1 MAIVEYNGVKY
12 DTSNKNQVKILQGVL
27 GFQQSGSWGPMQ
39 QRILEE
45 KKKENYNQQN
55 KANSSLSYNKNYYI
69 NSRNKY
75 LLNLAKSSY
84 DPKAK
89 QEALRYKKE
98 LTTQKPA
105 PYIDNSKYDDFI
117 KNKRVVLGKTYD
129 ITDPNQVGEL
139 QSAINKYLGVEH
151 LTVDKIRG
159 QRTELAIN
167 SLDQLKKYYDNKRK
181 RLKKGEQLSVNKN
194 AFLIN
199 KNGKIYGT
207 TPFSNGMYQEFDKT
221 ARRYKDITDSE
232 RGAALVD
239 GKLYDADTEASE
251 LQELTG
257 QKVTGKWTNKNQT
270 YMGNMYNNAFQ
281 KLSDSYNS
289 SWKGKEGSKYRNII
303 DHYDSQA
310 KEARRKEAEKRQSLT
325 ALSASNDMSSGNL
338 AYFDE
343 IDRDIN
349 YDALGKQLTKQ
360 LEKDFKVNLSNTSS
374 SSGNISYY
382 SKAQLQKVL
391 EAPENKNYA
400 KALNY
405 LKNSQKYL
413 ASLQHNDS
421 YAEKMIKSIGDN
433 LLLGAIHNLNKS
445 YTNKNINKSEFAQ
458 GFKAENQIRE
468 QKNLQKI
475 NWTESDENIASV
487 IGTTIDAIPDIILGI
502 STGGTGTAVTTSL
515 KQGAKQ
521 IAISSAREAFKNGA
535 TKAVAQKIAREAA
548 IKYIKQNLGN
558 TAKIAAKQAAKQ
570 GVIQG
575 MYWTP
580 QGTVVSAGKQANNGK
595 IDWGE
600 AGKDGLQK
608 GTTAA
613 VIGGALGASG
623 TTASALRSFGEN
635 ISNPILRYSYNVA
648 TNPMQSVITYTMG
661 RSTVEDAK
669 DAYQNFKEGNFWK
682 GFGNTGLSALNA
694 LGTYYGIRGL
704 SPASI
709 SEGMYVP
716 TTQGNNVVQR
726 WYNTKI
732 KNPSLNAKSSF
743 ADSKAHFQNLFKSK
757 QRAIGPVEKTTWNTV
772 VGEKIGSAAAGL
784 GSFTSGLG
792 HLSHPV
798 FAIPGLAFEGNYLY
812 NQSIDRNTGELNPL
826 NIVTNTASDLFS
838 SDRDRFNNAR
848 MGLNI
853 MQGFRSLGSSP
864 QYTNYFNNK
873 ANTAQGFTFGAQFV
887 PEAYNNF
894 TKTIND
900 SNSSLW
906 DKTISA
912 GELYMNALPFMN
924 STGKYFKDVGERQI
938 RWSQGAQTFDQA
950 IGRGN
955 SALKISEY
963 KQYLDDVKNSGEKIP
978 DAEARNRYNHLMSL
992 DPQQRFDE
1000 YAANDKKYQ
1009 KLTAQL
1015 KTAQQKAEGTKAGSN
1030 EKKLVKSLTYAR
1042 NQQAKKIREKI
1053 KQDIFKYSLQLPI
1066 NDPKN
1071 PYSKVG
1077 SNPGI
1082 TRGFKKTTKLI
1093 STILTGNPNPIKGL
1107 LGEQLN
1113 PEVYYAFTQPLA
1125 TSINDTASSPKQQN
1139 LSNTQTR
1146 SARYSKS
1153 DPDILARLS
1162 EVEDGKILFPEFPE
1176 STFKKVESGF
1186 VGQSLKTN
1194 LGKFA
1199 EKLFGKQLLKRTL
1212 AGNEL
1217 YVVSNNNVD
1226 TKLFNQDGTFKEGLK
1241 VWDNSAHSFVDINK
1255 LNQKNCAFASHRDMV
1270 SGGVS
1275 LNTGGNNAYII
1286 RDASGKKYV
1295 LSADIFGS
1303 GSSITLDEGG
1313 LTNAVKNLANEFA
1326 LKRATKGI
1334 LSFDIVP
1341 LENYRFMDQAS
1352 NADKYKSSLIPFY
1365 NAIKEIDSKMA
1376 DRIFSHKGSRSGL
1389 RLIEDPRYPGKIYVQ
1404 GPNSGRNYYVSEQ
1417 LQKLQNRRNLE
1428 VNIQKTEEALKTVEE
1443 QLKNPNLPEGELQ
1456 RLNKK
1461 HSILLETQKQ
1471 LKKDLII
1478 SNIKAAFTLNFDL
1491 FNSEKVLDKH
1501 VKNNDIIKLK
1511 KDKNGQQQYANQYT
1525 DASGNLYTLR
1535 EINRSDFNNAIKDF
1549 FLLDGERFNKPEV
1562 FIKYATL
1569 NEVKKY
1575 IHDNIGENI
1584 IKPKRKNAD
1593 KVKNILKRVQNGEA
1607 DDHDYYKLFDSLPDN
1622 VKAEFTKLGEQRLK
1636 EYVDANMDGYLG
1648 NILKRLAT
1656 VQQFK
1661 PGDPAK
1667 DLYYRIISGQATPED
1682 YRLAINYTDY
1692 YKHGGAI
1699 KKPNKI
1705 NYFT

>member
-12 DTSNKNQVKILQGVL
+12 NTSNKNQVKALQGVL
-27 GFQQSGSWGPMQ
+27 GFQQTGSWGPMQ

-221 ARRYKDITDSE
+221 TGRYKDITDSE
-232 RGAALVD
+232 RGATLVD
-239 GKLYDADTEASE
+239 GKLYDADTEASK

-257 QKVTGKWTNKNQT
+257 QKVTGKWTNENQT
-270 YMGNMYNNAFQ
+270 YMSNMFNNAFQ
-281 KLSDSYNS
+281 NLQNSYDSD
-289 SWKGKEGSKYRNII
+289 WKVNGKKFRDIISKYDKN
-303 DHYDSQA
+303 A
-310 KEARRKEAEKRQSLT
+310 KDQRVNNAIEASRFIPY
-325 ALSASNDMSSGNL
+325 SGNG
-338 AYFDE
+338 
-343 IDRDIN
+343 IDPGAFIQARELSKDID
-349 YDALGKQLTKQ
+349 YDALGKQLTEQ

-421 YAEKMIKSIGDN
+421 YAEKMIKSIVDN

-445 YTNKNINKSEFAQ
+445 HTNKNINKSEFAQ

-548 IKYIKQNLGN
+548 VKYIKQNLGN

-595 IDWGE
+595 IDWVE

-648 TNPMQSVITYTMG
+648 TNPMQSAITYTMG

-694 LGTYYGIRGL
+694 LGTYYGARGL
-704 SPASI
+704 SPTVM
-709 SEGMYVP
+709 SEGVYLPV
-716 TTQGNNVVQR
+716 TQGNNIIQR
-726 WYNTKI
+726 WYNTRI
-732 KNPSLNAKSSF
+732 KNPLINAKSSLV
-743 ADSKAHFQNLFKSK
+743 DSKAHFQNLFKNK
-757 QRAIGPVEKTTWNTV
+757 QRPTGPVEKTTWNTKV
-772 VGEKIGSAAAGL
+772 NEKIGSATAGM
-784 GSFTSGLG
+784 GSLVSGLG

-812 NQSIDRNTGELNPL
+812 NQSIDRNTGESNPL

-838 SDRDRFNNAR
+838 SDKDKFNNAR

-853 MQGFRSLGSSP
+853 MQGFRSLGNSP
-864 QYTNYFNNK
+864 QFTNYFNNK
-873 ANTAQGFTFGAQFV
+873 ANIIQGFTFTPQFV

-894 TKTIND
+894 TKTISD
-900 SNSSLW
+900 SDSSLW
-906 DKTISA
+906 DKTKSA
-912 GELYMNALPFMN
+912 GELYMSTLPFMN
-924 STGKYFKDVGERQI
+924 STGKYLKDVGNRQI
-938 RWSQGAQTFDQA
+938 KWSQGSQTFDQA

-955 SALKISEY
+955 SALEISKY
-963 KQYLDDVKNSGEKIP
+963 KQYLNNIKNSGEQIS
-978 DAEARNRYNHLMSL
+978 DNEARNRYYYLIGL
-992 DPQQRFDE
+992 DPQQRFLE

-1009 KLTAQL
+1009 KLTARL
-1015 KTAQQKAEGTKAGSN
+1015 EDAQQKAERTKIKSK

-1082 TRGFKKTTKLI
+1082 IRGFKKTAQLA

-1365 NAIKEIDSKMA
+1365 NAIKEIDPKIA
-1376 DRIFSHKGSRSGL
+1376 DRIFSPKALTKG
-1389 RLIEDPRYPGKIYVQ
+1389 IQIIDDPRYEGKQYIQ
-1404 GPNSGRNYYVSEQ
+1404 GPKNGRNYYVSAQ
-1417 LQKLQNRRNLE
+1417 LQRLQERRNLE
-1428 VNIQKTEEALKTVEE
+1428 LNIQNTESALKSIEE
-1443 QLKNPNLPEGELQ
+1443 ELKNSNLDKKDLQ
-1456 RLNKK
+1456 KLNKK
-1461 HSILLETQKQ
+1461 HSKLLEIQKQ
-1471 LKKDLII
+1471 LKKDLIK
-1478 SNIKAAFTLNFDL
+1478 SNLKAAFTLNFDL
-1491 FNSEKVLDKH
+1491 FNSEKTLQRHLDNK
-1501 VKNNDIIKLK
+1501 DIVQLK
-1511 KDKNGQQQYANQYT
+1511 SDKKGQLQYANQYT
-1525 DASGNLYTLR
+1525 DDSGNLYTLR
-1535 EINRSDFNNAIKDF
+1535 EINRNDFNDTVKDF
-1549 FLLDGERFNKPEV
+1549 FQLDGTRFKDPNV
-1562 FIKYATL
+1562 FIKYAVL
-1569 NEVKKY
+1569 SEVKKY
-1575 IHDNIGENI
+1575 IHDNIDKNPIHFGEKRANE
-1584 IKPKRKNAD
+1584 IKTIFD
-1593 KVKNILKRVQNGEA
+1593 KIKSGNSDNQ
-1607 DDHDYYKLFDSLPDN
+1607 DYYKLFNFLPKK
-1622 VKAEFTKLGEQRLK
+1622 VKVELTKLGEQRLK

-1648 NILKRLAT
+1648 NVLKRIAT

-1661 PGDPAK
+1661 PGNSDK
-1667 DLYYRIISGQATPED
+1667 DLYYRIISGKATPKD
-1682 YRLAINYTDY
+1682 YRRALLYVDY
-1692 YKHGGAI
+1692 YKQGGTI

>member
-12 DTSNKNQVKILQGVL
+12 NTSNKNQVKALQGVL
-27 GFQQSGSWGPMQ
+27 GFQQTGSWGPMQ

-151 LTVDKIRG
+151 LTVDKIIG

-239 GKLYDADTEASE
+239 GKLYDADTEASK

-257 QKVTGKWTNKNQT
+257 QKVTGKWTNENQT
-270 YMGNMYNNAFQ
+270 YMSNMYNNAFQ

-303 DHYDSQA
+303 AHYDSQA

-325 ALSASNDMSSGNL
+325 AFSASNDMGSYLTYS
-338 AYFDE
+338 DE

-349 YDALGKQLTKQ
+349 YDALGKQLTEQ

-433 LLLGAIHNLNKS
+433 LLLGAIHNLIKS
-445 YTNKNINKSEFAQ
+445 HTNKNINKSEFAQ

-475 NWTESDENIASV
+475 GWSENDENIASV
-487 IGTTIDAIPDIILGI
+487 VGTTIDAIPDIILGI
-502 STGGTGTAVTTSL
+502 STGGTGTVVTASL
-515 KQGAKQ
+515 KQGVKQ

-548 IKYIKQNLGN
+548 TKYIKQNLGN

-648 TNPMQSVITYTMG
+648 TNPMQSAITYTMG

-694 LGTYYGIRGL
+694 LGTYYGARGL
-704 SPASI
+704 SPTVM
-709 SEGMYVP
+709 SEGVYLPV
-716 TTQGNNVVQR
+716 TQGNNIIQR
-726 WYNTKI
+726 WYNTRI
-732 KNPSLNAKSSF
+732 KNPLINAKSSLV
-743 ADSKAHFQNLFKSK
+743 DSKTHFQNLFKNK
-757 QRAIGPVEKTTWNTV
+757 QRPTGPVEKTTWNTKV
-772 VGEKIGSAAAGL
+772 NEKIGSATAGM
-784 GSFTSGLG
+784 GSLVSGLG

-812 NQSIDRNTGELNPL
+812 NQSIDRNTGESNPL

-838 SDRDRFNNAR
+838 SDKDKFNNAR

-853 MQGFRSLGSSP
+853 MQGFRSLGNSP
-864 QYTNYFNNK
+864 QFTNYFNNK
-873 ANTAQGFTFGAQFV
+873 ANIIQGFTFTPQFV
-887 PEAYNNF
+887 PGAYNNF
-894 TKTIND
+894 TKTISD
-900 SNSSLW
+900 SDSSLW
-906 DKTISA
+906 DKTKSA
-912 GELYMNALPFMN
+912 GELYMSTLPFMN
-924 STGKYFKDVGERQI
+924 STGKYLKDVGNRQI
-938 RWSQGAQTFDQA
+938 KWSQGAQTFDQA

-955 SALKISEY
+955 SALEISKY
-963 KQYLDDVKNSGEKIP
+963 KQYLNNIKNSGEQIS
-978 DAEARNRYNHLMSL
+978 DNEARNRYYYLIGL
-992 DPQQRFDE
+992 DPQQRFLE

-1009 KLTAQL
+1009 KLTARL
-1015 KTAQQKAEGTKAGSN
+1015 EDAQQKAERTKIKSK

-1082 TRGFKKTTKLI
+1082 IRGFKKTAQLA

-1365 NAIKEIDSKMA
+1365 NAIKEIDPKIA
-1376 DRIFSHKGSRSGL
+1376 DRIFSPKTLTKG
-1389 RLIEDPRYPGKIYVQ
+1389 IQIIDDPRYEDRQYIQ
-1404 GPNSGRNYYVSEQ
+1404 GPKNGRNYYASAQ
-1417 LQKLQNRRNLE
+1417 LQRLQERRNLE
-1428 VNIQKTEEALKTVEE
+1428 LNIQNTESALKSIEE
-1443 QLKNPNLPEGELQ
+1443 KLKNSNLDEKDLQ
-1456 RLNKK
+1456 KLNKK
-1461 HSILLETQKQ
+1461 HSKLLEIQKQ
-1471 LKKDLII
+1471 LKKDLIK
-1478 SNIKAAFTLNFDL
+1478 SNLKAAFTLNFDL
-1491 FNSEKVLDKH
+1491 FNSEKTLQRHLDNK
-1501 VKNNDIIKLK
+1501 DIVQLK
-1511 KDKNGQQQYANQYT
+1511 SDKKGQLQYANQYT
-1525 DASGNLYTLR
+1525 DDSGNLYTLR
-1535 EINRSDFNNAIKDF
+1535 EINRNDFNDTVKDF
-1549 FLLDGERFNKPEV
+1549 FQLDGTRFKDPNV
-1562 FIKYATL
+1562 FIKYAVL
-1569 NEVKKY
+1569 SEVKKY
-1575 IHDNIGENI
+1575 IHDNIDKNPIHFGEKRADE
-1584 IKPKRKNAD
+1584 IKTIFD
-1593 KVKNILKRVQNGEA
+1593 KIKSGNSDNQ
-1607 DDHDYYKLFDSLPDN
+1607 DYYKLFNFLPKK
-1622 VKAEFTKLGEQRLK
+1622 VKVELTKLGEQRLK

-1648 NILKRLAT
+1648 NVLKRIAT

-1661 PGDPAK
+1661 PGNSDK
-1667 DLYYRIISGQATPED
+1667 DLYYRIISGKATPKD
-1682 YRLAINYTDY
+1682 YRRALLYVDY
-1692 YKHGGAI
+1692 YKQGGTI

>member
-12 DTSNKNQVKILQGVL
+12 NTSNKNQVKILQGVL
-27 GFQQSGSWGPMQ
+27 GFQQTGSWGPMQ

-69 NSRNKY
+69 NSRNNY

-151 LTVDKIRG
+151 LTVDKIIG

-239 GKLYDADTEASE
+239 GKLYDADTEASK

-257 QKVTGKWTNKNQT
+257 QKVTGKWTNANQT
-270 YMGNMYNNAFQ
+270 YMDNMFNNAFQ
-281 KLSDSYNS
+281 KLSDSYDS
-289 SWKGKEGSKYRNII
+289 SWKGKEGQKYKTII
-303 DHYDSQA
+303 NKYDAQA
-310 KEARRKEAEKRQSLT
+310 KLSREKT
-325 ALSASNDMSSGNL
+325 ALNKALIGIPFGPFGSGVAHWNETSK
-338 AYFDE
+338 D
-343 IDRDIN
+343 ID
-349 YDALGKQLTKQ
+349 YDPLGKQLTKQ
-360 LEKDFKVNLSNTSS
+360 LEKDFNVNLSNTSS
-374 SSGNISYY
+374 SSSRNLSYY
-382 SKAQLQKVL
+382 SKEQMQRIL

-421 YAEKMIKSIGDN
+421 YTEKMIKSIGDN
-433 LLLGAIHNLNKS
+433 LLIGALNNLANS
-445 YTNKNINKSEFAQ
+445 YTNKKINKSEFAQ
-458 GFKAENQIRE
+458 GFKAENQVRE
-468 QKNLQKI
+468 QENLKKI
-475 NWTESDENIASV
+475 NWTESDENIAAAA
-487 IGTTIDAIPDIILGI
+487 GFAIDLIPDLVAGAF
-502 STGGTGTAVTTSL
+502 SGGTGTVALETI

-521 IAISSAREAFKNGA
+521 IAIFSAREALKNGA

-580 QGTVVSAGKQANNGK
+580 QGTIVSAGKQAKNGEINWK
-595 IDWGE
+595 E
-600 AGKDGLQK
+600 ASKEGLQK
-608 GTTAA
+608 GATAA

-623 TTASALRSFGEN
+623 TIAPVLRPFGEN
-635 ISNPILRYSYNVA
+635 ISNPILKYSYNVV
-648 TNPMQSVITYTMG
+648 TNPMQSAMTYTMG
-661 RSTVEDAK
+661 RSAIEDAG
-669 DAYQNFKEGNFWK
+669 DAYQNFKEGNYWK
-682 GFGNTGLSALNA
+682 GIGNTGLSALNA
-694 LGTYYGIRGL
+694 LGAYYGIRGL
-704 SPASI
+704 SPASM

-757 QRAIGPVEKTTWNTV
+757 RRPTGPVEKTTWNTV

-938 RWSQGAQTFDQA
+938 RWSQGAQTLNDA
-950 IGRGN
+950 ISRGN

-963 KQYLDDVKNSGEKIP
+963 KQYLDDVKNSGEKIQ

-1000 YAANDKKYQ
+1000 YAANDKEYQ

-1015 KTAQQKAEGTKAGSN
+1015 KTAQQKAKGTKAGSN
-1030 EKKLVKSLTYAR
+1030 EKKLVKSLTQAI
-1042 NQQAKKIREKI
+1042 NQRTKVIKEII

-1071 PYSKVG
+1071 PYSQVS

-1082 TRGFKKTTKLI
+1082 TRGFKKTAKLI

-1113 PEVYYAFTQPLA
+1113 PEVYYAFTHPLS
-1125 TSINDTASSPKQQN
+1125 TPKQQN
-1139 LSNTQTR
+1139 LANTIR
-1146 SARYSKS
+1146 RVINSKETS
-1153 DPDILARLS
+1153 LDILKRLP
-1162 EVEDGKILFPEFPE
+1162 EVESGEMIFTEIPE
-1176 STFKKVESGF
+1176 STLKLVDKGN
-1186 VGQSLKTN
+1186 VGDRLNTP
-1194 LGKFA
+1194 LGQFA
-1199 EKLFGKQLLKRTL
+1199 ERLFGKQLLKRTL
-1212 AGNEL
+1212 AGNKL
-1217 YVVSNNNVD
+1217 YVVSNNNTD
-1226 TKLFNQDGTFKEGLK
+1226 TRLFNEDGTFKEGLK
-1241 VWDNSAHSFVDINK
+1241 VWDNSKHSFVDIK
-1255 LNQKNCAFASHRDMV
+1255 ELNQKNCAFASHRDMI
-1270 SGGVS
+1270 SGEVS

-1286 RDASGKKYV
+1286 QDASGKKYV

-1303 GSSITLDEGG
+1303 GSSVTTNEGG
-1313 LTNAVKNLANEFA
+1313 PINALKNFVNETA
-1326 LKRATKGI
+1326 LKRATPGI

-1365 NAIKEIDSKMA
+1365 NAIKEIDPKMA

-1389 RLIEDPRYPGKIYVQ
+1389 RLIEDPRYPGRIYVQ
-1404 GPNSGRNYYVSEQ
+1404 GPEKGRNYYVSEQ

-1428 VNIQKTEEALKTVEE
+1428 LNIQNTEKALKTVEE
-1443 QLKNPNLPEGELQ
+1443 QLKNPNLDKNKKQ
-1456 RLNKK
+1456 KLNKQ

-1471 LKKDLII
+1471 LKKDLIK
-1478 SNIKAAFTLNFDL
+1478 SNLKAAFTLNFDL

-1511 KDKNGQQQYANQYT
+1511 KDKKGQLQYANQYT
-1525 DASGNLYTLR
+1525 DDSGNLYTLR
-1535 EINRSDFNNAIKDF
+1535 EINRNDFNDTVKDF
-1549 FLLDGERFNKPEV
+1549 FQLDGTRFKDPNV
-1562 FIKYATL
+1562 FIKYAVL
-1569 NEVKKY
+1569 SEVKKY
-1575 IHDNIGENI
+1575 IHDNIDKNI
-1584 IKPKRKNAD
+1584 IKPKGKNAD
-1593 KVKNILKRVQNGEA
+1593 EVKNILERVQNGEA
-1607 DDHDYYKLFDSLPDN
+1607 DNQDYYKLFNSLPN
-1622 VKAEFTKLGEQRLK
+1622 NIKAEFTKLGEQRLK

-1667 DLYYRIISGQATPED
+1667 GLYYRIISGQATPED
-1682 YRLAINYTDY
+1682 YRLAIKYTDY
-1692 YKHGGAI
+1692 YKQGGSI

>member
-12 DTSNKNQVKILQGVL
+12 NTSNKNQVKILQGVL
-27 GFQQSGSWGPMQ
+27 GFQQTGSWGPMQ

-151 LTVDKIRG
+151 LTVDKIKG

-199 KNGKIYGT
+199 KNGTIYGT
-207 TPFSNGMYQEFDKT
+207 TPSSNGMYQEYDKT
-221 ARRYKDITDSE
+221 TGRYKDITDSE
-232 RGAALVD
+232 RGAVLID
-239 GKLYDADTEASE
+239 GKLYDADTEASK
-251 LQELTG
+251 LQELTE
-257 QKVTGKWTNKNQT
+257 QKVTGKWTNANQT
-270 YMGNMYNNAFQ
+270 YMDNMFDNAFQ
-281 KLSDSYNS
+281 KLSDSYDS
-289 SWKGKEGSKYRNII
+289 SWKGKEGDKYRSIISKYDKN
-303 DHYDSQA
+303 A
-310 KEARRKEAEKRQSLT
+310 KDKRVNNAIEASRFIPY
-325 ALSASNDMSSGNL
+325 SGNG
-338 AYFDE
+338 
-343 IDRDIN
+343 IDPGAFIQARELSKDID

-374 SSGNISYY
+374 SSGNLSYY

-433 LLLGAIHNLNKS
+433 LLLGAINNLAYS
-445 YTNKNINKSEFAQ
+445 HTNKKVNKSEFAQ
-458 GFKAENQIRE
+458 GFKAENQARE
-468 QKNLQKI
+468 QENLKKI
-475 NWTESDENIASV
+475 NWTESDENIASA
-487 IGTTIDAIPDIILGI
+487 IGTAIDAIPDIAIAIATYGA
-502 STGGTGTAVTTSL
+502 GTAASAAVKQGVKQVAKVATKQAL
-515 KQGAKQ
+515 KQGA
-521 IAISSAREAFKNGA
+521 
-535 TKAVAQKIAREAA
+535 
-548 IKYIKQNLGN
+548 
-558 TAKIAAKQAAKQ
+558 
-570 GVIQG
+570 IQG
-575 MYWTP
+575 MYWAP
-580 QGTVVSAGKQANNGK
+580 QGTVVSAGKQAKNGEINWK
-595 IDWGE
+595 E
-600 AGKDGLQK
+600 AGKEGLQK
-608 GTTAA
+608 GATAA

-623 TTASALRSFGEN
+623 TVASALRPLGEN

-648 TNPMQSVITYTMG
+648 TNPMQSAMTYTMG
-661 RSTVEDAK
+661 RSAIEDAG
-669 DAYQNFKEGNFWK
+669 DAYQNFREGNYWK
-682 GFGNTGLSALNA
+682 GVGNTGLSALNA
-694 LGTYYGIRGL
+694 LGAYYGIRGL

-709 SEGMYVP
+709 SEGIYVP

-963 KQYLDDVKNSGEKIP
+963 KQYLDDVKNSVEKIP

-1015 KTAQQKAEGTKAGSN
+1015 KTAQQKAEGTKAGSD
-1030 EKKLVKSLTYAR
+1030 EKKLVKSLTQAI
-1042 NQQAKKIREKI
+1042 NQRTKVIKETI

-1082 TRGFKKTTKLI
+1082 IRGFKKTAKLI

-1241 VWDNSAHSFVDINK
+1241 VWDNSTHSFVDINK

-1365 NAIKEIDSKMA
+1365 NAIKEIDPKMA

-1389 RLIEDPRYPGKIYVQ
+1389 QLIEDPRYPGKIYVQ

-1428 VNIQKTEEALKTVEE
+1428 VNIQKTEKALKTVEE

-1511 KDKNGQQQYANQYT
+1511 KDKNGQLQYANQYT

-1584 IKPKRKNAD
+1584 VKPKRKNAD

-1682 YRLAINYTDY
+1682 YRLAITYTDY
-1692 YKHGGAI
+1692 YKQGGSI

>member
-12 DTSNKNQVKILQGVL
+12 NTSNKNQVKILQGVL
-27 GFQQSGSWGPMQ
+27 GFQQTGSWGPMQ

-151 LTVDKIRG
+151 LTVDKIKG

-199 KNGKIYGT
+199 KNGTIYGT
-207 TPFSNGMYQEFDKT
+207 TPSSNGMYQEYDKT
-221 ARRYKDITDSE
+221 TGRYKDITDSE
-232 RGAALVD
+232 RGAVLID
-239 GKLYDADTEASE
+239 GKLYDADTEASK
-251 LQELTG
+251 LQELTE
-257 QKVTGKWTNKNQT
+257 QKVTGKWTNANQT
-270 YMGNMYNNAFQ
+270 YMDNMFDNAFQ
-281 KLSDSYNS
+281 KLSDSYDS
-289 SWKGKEGSKYRNII
+289 SWKGKEGDKYRSIISKYDKN
-303 DHYDSQA
+303 A
-310 KEARRKEAEKRQSLT
+310 KDKRVNNAIEASRFIPY
-325 ALSASNDMSSGNL
+325 SGNG
-338 AYFDE
+338 
-343 IDRDIN
+343 IDPGAFIQARELSKDID

-374 SSGNISYY
+374 SSGNLSYY

-433 LLLGAIHNLNKS
+433 LLLGAINNLAYS
-445 YTNKNINKSEFAQ
+445 HTNKKVNKSEFAQ
-458 GFKAENQIRE
+458 GFKAENQARE
-468 QKNLQKI
+468 QENLKKI
-475 NWTESDENIASV
+475 NWTESDENIASA
-487 IGTTIDAIPDIILGI
+487 IGTTIDAIPDIAIAIATYGA
-502 STGGTGTAVTTSL
+502 GTAASAAVKQGVKQAAKVATKQAL
-515 KQGAKQ
+515 KQGA
-521 IAISSAREAFKNGA
+521 
-535 TKAVAQKIAREAA
+535 
-548 IKYIKQNLGN
+548 
-558 TAKIAAKQAAKQ
+558 
-570 GVIQG
+570 IQG
-575 MYWTP
+575 IYWAP
-580 QGTVVSAGKQANNGK
+580 QGTVVSAGKQAKNGEINWK
-595 IDWGE
+595 E
-600 AGKDGLQK
+600 AGKEGLQK
-608 GTTAA
+608 GATAA

-623 TTASALRSFGEN
+623 TVASALRPLGEN

-648 TNPMQSVITYTMG
+648 TNPMQSAMTYTMG
-661 RSTVEDAK
+661 RSAIEDAG
-669 DAYQNFKEGNFWK
+669 DAYQNFREGNYWK
-682 GFGNTGLSALNA
+682 GVGNTGLLALNA
-694 LGTYYGIRGL
+694 LGAYYGVRGL
-704 SPASI
+704 SPTAM
-709 SEGMYVP
+709 SEGMYLP
-716 TTQGNNVVQR
+716 TSQGNNVIQR

-1015 KTAQQKAEGTKAGSN
+1015 KTAQQKAEGTKAGSD
-1030 EKKLVKSLTYAR
+1030 EKKLVKSLTQAI
-1042 NQQAKKIREKI
+1042 NQRTKVIKETI

-1082 TRGFKKTTKLI
+1082 IRGFKKTAKLI

-1241 VWDNSAHSFVDINK
+1241 VWDNSTHSFVDINK

-1365 NAIKEIDSKMA
+1365 NAIKEIDPKMA

-1389 RLIEDPRYPGKIYVQ
+1389 QLIEDPRYPGKIYVQ

-1428 VNIQKTEEALKTVEE
+1428 VNIQRTEKALKTVEE

-1511 KDKNGQQQYANQYT
+1511 KDKNGQLQYANQYT

-1575 IHDNIGENI
+1575 VHDNIGENI

-1682 YRLAINYTDY
+1682 YRLAITYTDY
-1692 YKHGGAI
+1692 YKQGGSI

>member
-1 MAIVEYNGVKY
+1 MAIVEYNGVEY
-12 DTSNKNQVKILQGVL
+12 NTLNRNQVKALQKEL
-27 GFQQSGSWGPMQ
+27 GFQVSGSWGPWQ
-39 QRILEE
+39 QRVLEE
-45 KKKENYNQQN
+45 KKRENYNQQN
-55 KANSSLSYNKNYYI
+55 KKYSQLSYHKNYYTH
-69 NSRNKY
+69 SRTNY
-75 LLNLAKSSY
+75 LLNLPKAAY

-89 QEALRYKKE
+89 EEVLRYKQEKAAR
-98 LTTQKPA
+98 KPA
-105 PYIDNSKYDDFI
+105 PYIDNSKQENFI

-221 ARRYKDITDSE
+221 TGRYKDITDSE
-232 RGAALVD
+232 RGAVLID
-239 GKLYDADTEASE
+239 GKLYDADTEASK
-251 LQELTG
+251 LQELTE
-257 QKVTGKWTNKNQT
+257 QKVTGKWTNANQT
-270 YMGNMYNNAFQ
+270 YMDNMFDNAFQ
-281 KLSDSYNS
+281 KLSDSYDS
-289 SWKGKEGSKYRNII
+289 SWKGKEGDKYRSII
-303 DHYDSQA
+303 STFDRQA
-310 KEARRKEAEKRQSLT
+310 KDSRLKAAEERKSLIPKYSPDYFEDANDAFQAEISK
-325 ALSASNDMSSGNL
+325 D
-338 AYFDE
+338 
-343 IDRDIN
+343 ID
-349 YDALGKQLTKQ
+349 YDPLGKQLTKQ

-374 SSGNISYY
+374 SSSGNLSYY
-382 SKAQLQKVL
+382 SKEQIQRVL

-421 YAEKMIKSIGDN
+421 YAEKMMKSITDN
-433 LLLGAIHNLNKS
+433 LLLGAINNLANS
-445 YTNKNINKSEFAQ
+445 HTNKNINKSEFAQ
-458 GFKAENQIRE
+458 GFKAENQARE
-468 QKNLQKI
+468 QENLKKI
-475 NWTESDENIASV
+475 NWTESDENIASA
-487 IGTTIDAIPDIILGI
+487 IGTAIDAIPDIAIAIATYGA
-502 STGGTGTAVTTSL
+502 GTAASAAVKQGVKQVAKAAAKEALKKGATKEIAKKIAEEAATKYIKQSLVSTTKVATKQAL
-515 KQGAKQ
+515 KQGA
-521 IAISSAREAFKNGA
+521 
-535 TKAVAQKIAREAA
+535 
-548 IKYIKQNLGN
+548 
-558 TAKIAAKQAAKQ
+558 
-570 GVIQG
+570 IQG
-575 MYWTP
+575 MYWAP
-580 QGTVVSAGKQANNGK
+580 QGTVVSAGKQAKNGEINWK
-595 IDWGE
+595 E
-600 AGKDGLQK
+600 AGKEGLQK
-608 GTTAA
+608 GATAA

-623 TTASALRSFGEN
+623 TVASALRPLGEN

-648 TNPMQSVITYTMG
+648 TNPMQSAMTYTMG
-661 RSTVEDAK
+661 RSAIEDAG
-669 DAYQNFKEGNFWK
+669 DAYQNFREGNYWK
-682 GFGNTGLSALNA
+682 GVGNTGLSALNA
-694 LGTYYGIRGL
+694 LGAYYGVRGL
-704 SPASI
+704 SPTAM
-709 SEGMYVP
+709 SEGMYLP
-716 TTQGNNVVQR
+716 TSQGNNIIQR

-732 KNPSLNAKSSF
+732 KNPLLNAKSSF
-743 ADSKAHFQNLFKSK
+743 TDAKAHFQNLFRNK
-757 QRAIGPVEKTTWNTV
+757 QRPIGPVEKTTWNTV

-912 GELYMNALPFMN
+912 GELYMSALPFMN

-938 RWSQGAQTFDQA
+938 RWSQGAQTLYQA

-963 KQYLDDVKNSGEKIP
+963 KQYLDDVKNSGEKIT

-992 DPQQRFDE
+992 DKQQLFDE
-1000 YAANDKKYQ
+1000 YAVNDKKYQ
-1009 KLTAQL
+1009 KLAARL
-1015 KTAQQKAEGTKAGSN
+1015 KIAQQKAEGTKAGSK
-1030 EKKLVKSLTYAR
+1030 EKKLVKSLTYAQ
-1042 NQQAKKIREKI
+1042 NQRAKVIKEKI

-1071 PYSKVG
+1071 PYSQVS

-1082 TRGFKKTTKLI
+1082 TRGFKKTAKLV
-1093 STILTGNPNPIKGL
+1093 STVLAGNPNPIKGL

-1113 PEVYYAFTQPLA
+1113 PEVYYAFTHPLS
-1125 TSINDTASSPKQQN
+1125 TPKQQN
-1139 LSNTQTR
+1139 LANTIR
-1146 SARYSKS
+1146 RVLNSKEAS
-1153 DPDILARLS
+1153 LDILKRLS
-1162 EVEDGKILFPEFPE
+1162 EVESGEMIFTELPE
-1176 STFKKVESGF
+1176 STFKKVEESH
-1186 VGQSLKTN
+1186 VGERLNTP
-1194 LGKFA
+1194 LGQFA
-1199 EKLFGKQLLKRTL
+1199 ERLFGKQLPKRTL
-1212 AGNEL
+1212 AGNKL
-1217 YVVSNNNVD
+1217 YVVSNNNAD
-1226 TKLFNQDGTFKEGLK
+1226 TRLFNEDGTFKEGLK
-1241 VWDNSAHSFVDINK
+1241 VWDNSKHSFVDIK
-1255 LNQKNCAFASHRDMV
+1255 ELNQKNCAFASHRDMI
-1270 SGGVS
+1270 SGEVS

-1286 RDASGKKYV
+1286 QDASGKKYV

-1303 GSSITLDEGG
+1303 GSSITTNEGG
-1313 LTNAVKNLANEFA
+1313 PTNAVKNIVNEIA
-1326 LKRATKGI
+1326 LKRATPGI

-1365 NAIKEIDSKMA
+1365 NAIKEIDPKTA

-1389 RLIEDPRYPGKIYVQ
+1389 QLIPDPRYLGKIYIQ
-1404 GPNSGRNYYVSEQ
+1404 GSEKGRNYYVSEQ

-1428 VNIQKTEEALKTVEE
+1428 LNIQKTEEDLKSVEE
-1443 QLKNPNLPEGELQ
+1443 QLKNPNLSRRESQ
-1456 RLNKK
+1456 RLNKN
-1461 HSILLETQKQ
+1461 HSILLETQKR

-1491 FNSEKVLDKH
+1491 FNSEKVLKKH
-1501 VKNNDIIKLK
+1501 VDNKDIIEVGLN
-1511 KDKNGQQQYANQYT
+1511 KNGQSQYANQYT
-1525 DASGNLYTLR
+1525 DESGNLYTLR
-1535 EINRSDFNNAIKDF
+1535 EINRNDFNDAIKDF
-1549 FLLDGERFNKPEV
+1549 FLLDGRRFKDPNV

-1575 IHDNIGENI
+1575 IHDNIGKNT
-1584 IKPKRKNAD
+1584 IKPKGKNAGE
-1593 KVKNILKRVQNGEA
+1593 VENILERVKNGEA
-1607 DDHDYYKLFDSLPDN
+1607 DNQDYYKLFNSLPKN

-1656 VQQFK
+1656 VQQFN

-1667 DLYYRIISGQATPED
+1667 GLYYRIISGQATPED
-1682 YRLAINYTDY
+1682 YRLAIKYTDY

>member
-12 DTSNKNQVKILQGVL
+12 NTSNKDQVKILQGVL
-27 GFQQSGSWGPMQ
+27 GFQQTGSWGPMQ

-232 RGAALVD
+232 RGATLVD
-239 GKLYDADTEASE
+239 GKLYDADTEASK

-257 QKVTGKWTNKNQT
+257 QKVTGKWTNENQT
-270 YMGNMYNNAFQ
+270 YMSNMFNNAFQ
-281 KLSDSYNS
+281 NLQNSYDSD
-289 SWKGKEGSKYRNII
+289 WKVNGKKYRDIISKYDKN
-303 DHYDSQA
+303 A
-310 KEARRKEAEKRQSLT
+310 KDQRVNNAIEASRFIPY
-325 ALSASNDMSSGNL
+325 SGNG
-338 AYFDE
+338 
-343 IDRDIN
+343 IDPGAFTQARELSKDID

-421 YAEKMIKSIGDN
+421 YTEKMIKSIGDN

-468 QKNLQKI
+468 QENLKKI
-475 NWTESDENIASV
+475 NWTESDENIASA
-487 IGTTIDAIPDIILGI
+487 IGTAIDAIPDIAIAIATYGA
-502 STGGTGTAVTTSL
+502 GTAASAAVKQEVKQVAKVATKQAL
-515 KQGAKQ
+515 KQGA
-521 IAISSAREAFKNGA
+521 
-535 TKAVAQKIAREAA
+535 
-548 IKYIKQNLGN
+548 
-558 TAKIAAKQAAKQ
+558 
-570 GVIQG
+570 IQG
-575 MYWTP
+575 MYWAP
-580 QGTVVSAGKQANNGK
+580 QGTVVSAGKQAKNGEINWK
-595 IDWGE
+595 E
-600 AGKDGLQK
+600 AGKEGLQK
-608 GTTAA
+608 GATAA

-623 TTASALRSFGEN
+623 TIAPVLRPFGEN
-635 ISNPILRYSYNVA
+635 ISNPILRYSYNVV
-648 TNPMQSVITYTMG
+648 TNPMQSAMTYTMG
-661 RSTVEDAK
+661 RSAIEDAG
-669 DAYQNFKEGNFWK
+669 DAYQNFKEGNYWK
-682 GFGNTGLSALNA
+682 GIGNTGLSALNA
-694 LGTYYGIRGL
+694 LGAYYGIRGL
-704 SPASI
+704 SPTAM
-709 SEGMYVP
+709 SEGMYLP
-716 TTQGNNVVQR
+716 TSQGNNVIQR

-963 KQYLDDVKNSGEKIP
+963 KQYLDDVKNSGGKIP

-1030 EKKLVKSLTYAR
+1030 EKKLVKSLTQAI
-1042 NQQAKKIREKI
+1042 NQRTKVIKETI

-1082 TRGFKKTTKLI
+1082 IRGFKKTAKLI

-1125 TSINDTASSPKQQN
+1125 TSIKDTASSPKQQN

-1241 VWDNSAHSFVDINK
+1241 VWDNSTHSFVDINK

-1365 NAIKEIDSKMA
+1365 NAIKEIDPKMA

-1511 KDKNGQQQYANQYT
+1511 KDKNRQLQYANQYT

-1593 KVKNILKRVQNGEA
+1593 EVKNILKRVQNGEA

-1636 EYVDANMDGYLG
+1636 EYVDADMDGYLG

-1667 DLYYRIISGQATPED
+1667 GLYYRIISGQATPED
-1682 YRLAINYTDY
+1682 YRLAITYTDY
-1692 YKHGGAI
+1692 YKQGGSI

>member
-12 DTSNKNQVKILQGVL
+12 NTSNKNQVKILQGVL
-27 GFQQSGSWGPMQ
+27 GFQQTGSWGPMQ

-151 LTVDKIRG
+151 LTVDKIKG

-199 KNGKIYGT
+199 KNGTIYGT
-207 TPFSNGMYQEFDKT
+207 TPSSNGMYQEYDKT
-221 ARRYKDITDSE
+221 TGRYKDITDSE
-232 RGAALVD
+232 RGAVLID
-239 GKLYDADTEASE
+239 GKLYDADTEASK
-251 LQELTG
+251 LQELTE
-257 QKVTGKWTNKNQT
+257 QKVTGKWTNANQT
-270 YMGNMYNNAFQ
+270 YMDNMFDNAFQ
-281 KLSDSYNS
+281 KLSDSYDS
-289 SWKGKEGSKYRNII
+289 SWKGKEGDKYRSIISKYDKN
-303 DHYDSQA
+303 A
-310 KEARRKEAEKRQSLT
+310 KDKRVNNAIEASRFIPY
-325 ALSASNDMSSGNL
+325 SGNG
-338 AYFDE
+338 
-343 IDRDIN
+343 IDPGAFIQARELSKDID

-374 SSGNISYY
+374 SSGNLSYY

-433 LLLGAIHNLNKS
+433 LLLGAINNLAYS
-445 YTNKNINKSEFAQ
+445 HTNKKVNKSEFAQ
-458 GFKAENQIRE
+458 GFKVENQARE
-468 QKNLQKI
+468 QENLKKI
-475 NWTESDENIASV
+475 NWTESDENIASA
-487 IGTTIDAIPDIILGI
+487 IGTAIDAIPDIAIAIATYGA
-502 STGGTGTAVTTSL
+502 GTAASAAVKQGVKQAAKVATKQAL
-515 KQGAKQ
+515 KQGA
-521 IAISSAREAFKNGA
+521 
-535 TKAVAQKIAREAA
+535 
-548 IKYIKQNLGN
+548 
-558 TAKIAAKQAAKQ
+558 
-570 GVIQG
+570 IQG
-575 MYWTP
+575 MYWAP
-580 QGTVVSAGKQANNGK
+580 QGTVVSAGKQAKNGEINWK
-595 IDWGE
+595 E
-600 AGKDGLQK
+600 AGKEGLQK
-608 GTTAA
+608 GATAA

-623 TTASALRSFGEN
+623 TVASALRPLGEN

-648 TNPMQSVITYTMG
+648 TNPMQSAMTYTMG
-661 RSTVEDAK
+661 RSAIEDAG
-669 DAYQNFKEGNFWK
+669 DAYQNFREGNYWK
-682 GFGNTGLSALNA
+682 GVGNTGLSALNA
-694 LGTYYGIRGL
+694 LGAYYGIRGL

-709 SEGMYVP
+709 SEGIYVP

-1015 KTAQQKAEGTKAGSN
+1015 KTAQQKAEGTKAGSD
-1030 EKKLVKSLTYAR
+1030 EKKLVKSLTQAI
-1042 NQQAKKIREKI
+1042 NQRTKVIKETI

-1082 TRGFKKTTKLI
+1082 IRGFKKTAKLI

-1241 VWDNSAHSFVDINK
+1241 VWDNSTHSFVDINK

-1365 NAIKEIDSKMA
+1365 NAIKEIDPKMA

-1389 RLIEDPRYPGKIYVQ
+1389 QLIEDPRYPGKIYVQ

-1428 VNIQKTEEALKTVEE
+1428 VNIQKTEKALKTVEE

-1511 KDKNGQQQYANQYT
+1511 KDKNGQLQYANQYT

-1667 DLYYRIISGQATPED
+1667 DLYYRIISGQATPKD
-1682 YRLAINYTDY
+1682 YRLAITYTDY
-1692 YKHGGAI
+1692 YKQGGSI